1 MLQGTCATQKGAKMA
16 GASAFGELFKRRR
29 LAAKLTLREFCRR
42 NDLDPGNVSRLE
54 RGRAAPPGDEGRL
67 ADYAQMLGIPEGTGE
82 WREFID
88 LGLACAG
95 RVPRDIMSDE
105 DLVAKLPVIFRTC
118 RGEKLTAEQLD
129 DLAETIRKA

>member
-1 MLQGTCATQKGAKMA
+1 MV

-29 LAAKLTLREFCRR
+29 LQAKLTLREFCRR
-42 NDLDPGNVSRLE
+42 NELDPGNVSRLE
-54 RGRAAPPGDEGRL
+54 RGQAAPPGDEKRL
-67 ADYAQMLGIPEGTGE
+67 SDYARVLGVRKDTDE

-95 RVPRDIMSDE
+95 RVPADIMSDE
-105 DLVAKLPVIFRTC
+105 NLVAKLPVIFRTC

-129 DLAETIRKA
+129 DLAETIRKG